1 MKARGGS
8 EGWNAAQVVVL
19 ALLLLVGAARAA
31 RADDG
36 STPASPQG
44 VDTPQDE
51 LGAAP
56 EVWDPLERSNRRM
69 LAANLVADR
78 YFLDPLT
85 RAYAFVVP
93 NPARLAVRRLLLN
106 FESPAVFANDLLQ
119 LAPVDATVTLTRFA
133 VNTTLGLAGLFD
145 PAEKLGLERHHTD
158 FGQTL
163 AVYGVPSG
171 PYIVLPLLG
180 PTTVRD
186 GSGYV
191 VDFLFQPTTYILPGI
206 TLVVFA
212 SIHQGSTG
220 LAVREE
226 HANQLQA
233 LQASSVD
240 FYAALRSA
248 YYQDRTAAIEA
259 RRDRGPAAIARLL
272 GVVSL
277 SAAGGEVSDLPAQ
290 PRRQRLEAV
299 ALEK

>member
-119 LAPVDATVTLTRFA
+119 LAPADATVTLTRFA